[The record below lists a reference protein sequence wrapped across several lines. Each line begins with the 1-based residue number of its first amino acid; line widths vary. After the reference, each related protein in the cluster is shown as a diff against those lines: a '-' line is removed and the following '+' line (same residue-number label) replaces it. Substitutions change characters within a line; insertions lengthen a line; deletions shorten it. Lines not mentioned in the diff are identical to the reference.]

1 MMPPKHSLGKGL
13 GAMFPDL
20 LNHIGD
26 KPAFIL
32 CGIEELTPNR
42 FQPRRAFND
51 ANQRELVASV
61 RKSGIIQPIVVRKSE
76 NGYEI
81 IAGERR
87 WRAAQAAGL
96 KDVPIIIRTADD
108 RELAELS
115 LIENIQREA
124 LNPVEEA
131 DAYQTLITRFSLSQE
146 EIATRVGKD
155 RSTIANTI
163 RLLKL
168 PTAVKK
174 ALIEKSITAGH
185 ARALLA
191 FDAPGEQTGV
201 LKVIQQKGL
210 NVRDTE
216 RLIQKMKN
224 ASVKKKSVAKDTFLT
239 DLERDLSS
247 HLLAAVQ
254 IRNGKKKGTIE
265 IRYTSNEDLNR
276 LVLLLLDRQ
285 SVIGH
290 KI

>member
-1 MMPPKHSLGKGL
+1 MPPKHSLGKGL

-20 LNHIGD
+20 LNNIGD

-51 ANQRELVASV
+51 TDQRELVASV

-96 KDVPIIIRTADD
+96 KEVPIIIRTADD

-115 LIENIQREA
+115 LVENIQREA

-131 DAYQTLITRFSLSQE
+131 DAYQTLMTRFSLSQE
-146 EIATRVGKD
+146 EIAVRVGKD
-155 RSTIANTI
+155 RSTVANTV

-168 PTAVKK
+168 PEEVKK
-174 ALIEKSITAGH
+174 ALIGKGITAGH
-185 ARALLA
+185 ARALLSL
-191 FDAPGEQTGV
+191 DAPGERIAA
-201 LKVIQQKGL
+201 LRMIQKKNL

-216 RLIQKMKN
+216 RLIQRLKN
-224 ASVKKKSVAKDTFLT
+224 GAVRKNSVKKDSFLT

-247 HLLAAVQ
+247 RLLAAVQ
-254 IRNGKKKGTIE
+254 IRTGKKKGKIE

-285 SVIGH
+285 
-290 KI
+290 

>member
-1 MMPPKHSLGKGL
+1 MPPKHSLGKGL

-20 LNHIGD
+20 LNNIGD
-26 KPAFIL
+26 KPAFVL

-51 ANQRELVASV
+51 ADQRELVVSV
-61 RKSGIIQPIVVRKSE
+61 RKSGIIQPIVVRKAE

-96 KDVPIIIRTADD
+96 KDVPVIIRTADD
-108 RELAELS
+108 REVAELS

-131 DAYQTLITRFSLSQE
+131 DAYQTLMIRFSLSQE
-146 EIATRVGKD
+146 EIASRVGKD
-155 RSTIANTI
+155 RSTIANTV

-168 PTAVKK
+168 PDAVKK
-174 ALIEKSITAGH
+174 ALIGKGITAGH

-191 FDAPGEQTGV
+191 LDAQGEQISV
-201 LKVIQQKGL
+201 LKVIQKKEL
-210 NVRDTE
+210 NVRETE
-216 RLIQKMKN
+216 RLIQRLKN
-224 ASVKKKSVAKDTFLT
+224 ASVKKRSVKKDPFLT

-247 HLLAAVQ
+247 RLLAAVQ
-254 IRNGKKKGTIE
+254 IRTGKKKGTIE
-265 IRYTSNEDLNR
+265 IRYTSTEDLNR

-285 SVIGH
+285 
-290 KI
+290 

>member
-20 LNHIGD
+20 LNNVGD

-51 ANQRELVASV
+51 ADQRELVASV

-96 KDVPIIIRTADD
+96 KEVPIIIRTADD

-115 LIENIQREA
+115 LVENIQREA

-131 DAYQTLITRFSLSQE
+131 DAYQTLMTRFSLSQE
-146 EIATRVGKD
+146 EIAVRVGKD
-155 RSTIANTI
+155 RSTVANTV

-168 PTAVKK
+168 PEEVKK
-174 ALIEKSITAGH
+174 ALIGKGITAGH
-185 ARALLA
+185 ARALLSL
-191 FDAPGEQTGV
+191 DAPGERIAAFRM
-201 LKVIQQKGL
+201 IQKKNL

-216 RLIQKMKN
+216 RLIQRLKN
-224 ASVKKKSVAKDTFLT
+224 GAVRKNSVKKDSFLT

-254 IRNGKKKGTIE
+254 IRTGKKKGKIE

-276 LVLLLLDRQ
+276 LVLLLLERQ
-285 SVIGH
+285 
-290 KI
+290 

>member
-1 MMPPKHSLGKGL
+1 MPPKHSLGKGL

-20 LNHIGD
+20 LNNIGD
-26 KPAFIL
+26 KPAFVL

-51 ANQRELVASV
+51 ADQRELVVSV
-61 RKSGIIQPIVVRKSE
+61 RKSGIIQPIVVRKAE

-96 KDVPIIIRTADD
+96 KDVPVIIRTADD
-108 RELAELS
+108 REVAELS

-131 DAYQTLITRFSLSQE
+131 DAYQTLMTRFSLSQE

-155 RSTIANTI
+155 RSTIANTV

-168 PTAVKK
+168 PDAVKK
-174 ALIEKSITAGH
+174 ALIGKGITAGH

-191 FDAPGEQTGV
+191 LDAQGEQISV
-201 LKVIQQKGL
+201 LKVIQKKEL
-210 NVRDTE
+210 NVRETE
-216 RLIQKMKN
+216 RLIQRLKN
-224 ASVKKKSVAKDTFLT
+224 ASVKKRSVKKDPFLT

-254 IRNGKKKGTIE
+254 IRTGRKKGTIE
-265 IRYTSNEDLNR
+265 IRYTSTEDLNR

-285 SVIGH
+285 
-290 KI
+290 

>member
-1 MMPPKHSLGKGL
+1 MPPKHSLGKGL

-20 LNHIGD
+20 LNNIGD

-51 ANQRELVASV
+51 ADQSELVASV

-131 DAYQTLITRFSLSQE
+131 DAYQTLLTRFSLSQE

-155 RSTIANTI
+155 RSTIANTV

-168 PTAVKK
+168 PDAVKK
-174 ALIEKSITAGH
+174 ALIGKGITAGH

-191 FDAPGEQTGV
+191 FDTPGEQIGA
-201 LKVIQQKGL
+201 LKMIQQKSL

-216 RLIQKMKN
+216 RLIQRLKN
-224 ASVKKKSVAKDTFLT
+224 ASVKKRSVKKDTFLM

-247 HLLAAVQ
+247 RLLAAVQ
-254 IRNGKKKGTIE
+254 IRTGKKKGTIE

-285 SVIGH
+285 
-290 KI
+290 